1 MGRRSTNRRGLHNR
15 RNKIVFISWV
25 PNETPTFVSPSYPW
39 YNLASTCLP
48 FVKWSM
54 LYATSRQT
62 LKNAIN
68 PHTSIHADDKSD
80 IEWKN
85 VLKEASSGKAQ

>member
-1 MGRRSTNRRGLHNR
+1 
-15 RNKIVFISWV
+15 
-25 PNETPTFVSPSYPW
+25 
-39 YNLASTCLP
+39 
-48 FVKWSM
+48 M